1 MTTLQSRPGPDGTM
15 LPPPRRGAT
24 EPVWKS
30 WLVLLSMGTDPL
42 YLRFRLARAWARL
55 IGRAGP
61 NPPLPPAG
69 PARDEA
75 GSLGDPDV
83 DLVYLWVS
91 GQDPELAQERNEWLR
106 RCGLP
111 TEVFNPDVRYVENDE
126 LRYSLRSVDR
136 FLPWVRRIFIV
147 TNGQAPAWLERRNPR
162 VRIVDHAEIF
172 PDPSCLPT
180 FNSVAIEA
188 QLHNISGLAE
198 NFLYSNDDCFI
209 GQPCPRE
216 DFFARPPDGRG
227 GALMRVILSER
238 WITPAHRV
246 ERDPFGRLLMYSY
259 NSLKLALESRRP
271 WWKVRYL
278 DCHQVQPMVK
288 SELAETTRRFARL
301 YRDASGSRFRS
312 ADDVNFLVL
321 TRYAALQRG
330 RAVPGT
336 LPWRFFRH
344 EHELEGRG
352 AGELPKLFCVNEGRG
367 AGAGGGGRPLARL
380 FPQPSS
386 FERPALQPGPLKRS
400 ERGSG
405 AGRRRTDRIQAG
417 K

>member
-1 MTTLQSRPGPDGTM
+1 M
-15 LPPPRRGAT
+15 
-24 EPVWKS
+24 
-30 WLVLLSMGTDPL
+30 
-42 YLRFRLARAWARL
+42 
-55 IGRAGP
+55 
-61 NPPLPPAG
+61 
-69 PARDEA
+69 
-75 GSLGDPDV
+75 

-91 GQDPELAQERNEWLR
+91 GQDPELARERNEWLR

-136 FLPWVRRIFIV
+136 FLPWVRRVFIV

-162 VRIVDHAEIF
+162 VRIVDHTEIF

-198 NFLYSNDDCFI
+198 HFLYSNDDCFI

-216 DFFARPPDGRG
+216 DFFATPPDRRG
-227 GALMRVILSER
+227 GALMRVVLSER

-246 ERDPFGRLLMYSY
+246 ERDPLGRLLMYSY
-259 NSLKLALESRRP
+259 NSLKLALESRCP
-271 WWKVRYL
+271 WWKVRHL

-288 SELAETTRRFARL
+288 SELEGTTRRFARL
-301 YRDASGSRFRS
+301 HRAASASRFRS

-321 TRYAALQRG
+321 TRYDALRRG
-330 RAVPGT
+330 RAVHGT
-336 LPWRFFRH
+336 LPWRFFRQ
-344 EHELEGRG
+344 EHELEGWSP
-352 AGELPKLFCVNEGRG
+352 GELPKLFCVNEGRG
-367 AGAGGGGRPLARL
+367 YGTGAGGRPLARL
-380 FPQPSS
+380 FPYPSS
-386 FERPALQPGPLKRS
+386 FERPAVRQGPAMRS
-400 ERGSG
+400 DG
-405 AGRRRTDRIQAG
+405 AWATGRRRTDRIQVR